1 MRAEISYSVIDSKK
15 GSQLE
20 LVKDTT
26 GNLEYGQLLQFTKNA
41 LITISDTVLEEE
53 QDRGFD
59 KKPTL
64 VVDNKF
70 NKSKFDVNPLGKIE
84 YYARTELKE
93 TILETYR
100 QILLKSPEKTGRYK
114 SSHVVKFNGSPVA
127 YNYPQLERWVNTQGT
142 FEAKDLIQFIN
153 FQPYAR
159 KLETLG
165 VTRQRTKPRQKIR
178 KRKKGGRRKVTLPN
192 GSYHLAYMNVKRRF
206 GKNAFIA
213 MDLLPGNRVGIEGP
227 FELTRFHGGKAR
239 EKGYYGQNY
248 IYPVITIRAIEAG
261 STDVTP
267 RLLQ

>member
-1 MRAEISYSVIDSKK
+1 MKVAVSYSVTDSKK

-20 LVKDTT
+20 LVNDIT

-41 LITISDTVLEEE
+41 LITISDTALEEE
-53 QDRGFD
+53 QDKGFD

-64 VVDNKF
+64 VVDKKF
-70 NKSKFDVNPLGKIE
+70 GKSKFDVSPLGQIE

-100 QILLKSPEKTGRYK
+100 QILRLSPDKTGSYK
-114 SSHVVKFNGSPVA
+114 GSHVVKFNGSAVA

-142 FEAKDLIQFIN
+142 FEARDLIQFIN

-192 GSYHLAYMNVKRRF
+192 GTYHLAYMNVKRRF

-227 FELTRFHGGKAR
+227 DNLTKFHSEKAR
-239 EKGYYGQNY
+239 ERGYYGQNY

-261 STDVTP
+261 ATDVTP
-267 RLLQ
+267 RILQ